1 MNAGVSV
8 RELMNREYVGVSES
22 DDLVETV
29 ELLLRENAEIA
40 VVQRGSDCVGVLTER
55 DVLATLVEGPPPGEA
70 TVGDAMTESVPTVG
84 PEESVEAAATELS
97 SRSVRRLVVTDGG
110 EPLGVLT
117 ERDVLASR
125 TYGAEPGTATAD
137 TAPGTVGDETPGTVG
152 NGPAAREMEAGT
164 DQFEDQSIC
173 EGCGALASD
182 LAAFNGQ
189 LLCAECR
196 DI

>member
-22 DDLVETV
+22 DNIVETV

-70 TVGDAMTESVPTVG
+70 TVGDAMTESVPTVE
-84 PEESVEAAATELS
+84 PDESVETAATELS

-110 EPLGVLT
+110 EPVGVLT

-125 TYGAEPGTATAD
+125 TYGAEPGTSTAD
-137 TAPGTVGDETPGTVG
+137 AAAVGDGAPGTVGSGS
-152 NGPAAREMEAGT
+152 AAREMEAGT